1 MLAMETFSYTGLS
14 PHCMRAEAGLW
25 LTSLQRLSEL
35 IFKRMQTRTIL
46 DVSSLHCTLIG
57 VVRSKCGPTA
67 LFLTTKLI
75 NPLA

>member
-1 MLAMETFSYTGLS
+1 METCSYSGLS

-25 LTSLQRLSEL
+25 LTCLQRLSEL
-35 IFKRMQTRTIL
+35 IFKHMQTRTIL
-46 DVSSLHCTLIG
+46 DVSSLHCALIG
-57 VVRSKCGPTA
+57 VVRGKCGLTA